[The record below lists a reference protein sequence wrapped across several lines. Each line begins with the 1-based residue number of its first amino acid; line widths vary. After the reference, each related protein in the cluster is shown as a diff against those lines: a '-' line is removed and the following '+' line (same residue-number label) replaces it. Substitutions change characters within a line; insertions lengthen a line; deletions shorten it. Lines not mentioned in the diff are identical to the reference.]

1 MNMKKLIFIIMYFIL
16 VNSIN
21 SQNISEEQNIK
32 NKQYLV
38 NLDLNVLETIDIMVM
53 FNDASKQL
61 PDDTIN
67 GIYTYQKF
75 LFDMTMECSNIRND
89 IKLSKVMTS
98 NEREEHI
105 AMMFATIRPEVIYT
119 YKEIDNSHDLKN
131 HETINEL
138 HERIK
143 KYITFLQNEIIKS
156 DKSVIENKSI
166 SKYFMNIHSQH
177 FMFQLLSDYIVNS
190 DKLSDN
196 NLEYLLKI
204 ALSIENALVPDK
216 AKR

>member
-1 MNMKKLIFIIMYFIL
+1 MYFIL

>member
-1 MNMKKLIFIIMYFIL
+1 MKKLIFIIMYFIL

>member
-1 MNMKKLIFIIMYFIL
+1 MYFIL

-190 DKLSDN
+190 DKLSHN
-196 NLEYLLKI
+196 NREYLLKI
-204 ALSIENALVPDK
+204 ALSIENVLVPDK

>member
-1 MNMKKLIFIIMYFIL
+1 MISIMLINFLYSKN
-16 VNSIN
+16 VSD
-21 SQNISEEQNIK
+21 EQNIK

-38 NLDLNVLETIDIMVM
+38 NLELNVLETIDIMVM

-67 GIYTYQKF
+67 GINTYQQF

-89 IKLSKVMTS
+89 IKLSRDMSPIK
-98 NEREEHI
+98 REEHI

-131 HETINEL
+131 RETINEL
-138 HERIK
+138 HKRIK
-143 KYITFLQNEIIKS
+143 KYIPFLQNEIIKS
-156 DKSVIENKSI
+156 DISVIENKSI
-166 SKYFMNIHSQH
+166 SKYYMNIHSQH
-177 FMFQLLSDYIVNS
+177 FMFQLLSDYIANS
-190 DKLSDN
+190 DKLSHN

-204 ALSIENALVPDK
+204 ALSIEKALVPDK